1 MNARARLGLRS
12 STLRARILR
21 TDLPMTGRD
30 FDSRSGSRHYGRWS
44 YPWRSE
50 DEWGPIIAAV
60 MFLVILAGLIVSGSL
75 YL

>member
-1 MNARARLGLRS
+1 M
-12 STLRARILR
+12 
-21 TDLPMTGRD
+21 TDRD
-30 FDSRSGSRHYGRWS
+30 FDIRGGSRRYSRWP

-75 YL
+75 YP